1 MTTPAP
7 TDSTTPESLRRGL
20 LAGFGAFAVWG
31 LAPVYWKLLDHV
43 DSLETVCHRTVWSAV
58 FMLAIVWARGLGG
71 QVRAAF
77 ADPQTLLRLTC
88 SALLIAGNWFLYIY
102 SVVNDRIL
110 EASLGYFT
118 NPIVSVLLGM
128 TFLGETLTRR
138 RRWAVVLAVVAVV
151 ILTVRAGSVPW
162 IAVLLA
168 SSFGLYGLLRKTVG
182 VAGGVGLTVEAILLS
197 PMCLAFLGWRGF
209 QGTGAFTPTQ
219 PRDAVLLAL
228 TGVLTAVPLWWFAD
242 AARRLPLSTVGMLQY
257 LAPSLQFLLAV
268 LVYRE
273 PFDTVRL
280 LAFSL
285 IWAACA
291 LFSWPRQTPPAIPV
305 RLQP

>member
-1 MTTPAP
+1 
-7 TDSTTPESLRRGL
+7 
-20 LAGFGAFAVWG
+20 
-31 LAPVYWKLLDHV
+31 
-43 DSLETVCHRTVWSAV
+43 
-58 FMLAIVWARGLGG
+58 
-71 QVRAAF
+71 
-77 ADPQTLLRLTC
+77 
-88 SALLIAGNWFLYIY
+88 
-102 SVVNDRIL
+102 
-110 EASLGYFT
+110 
-118 NPIVSVLLGM
+118 M

-138 RRWAVVLAVVAVV
+138 RRWAVVLALMAVL

-168 SSFGLYGLLRKTVG
+168 SSFGVYGLLRKTIG

-209 QGTGAFTPTQ
+209 EGTGAFTTTQ
-219 PRDAVLLAL
+219 PRTAILLAL
-228 TGVLTAVPLWWFAD
+228 TGVVTAVPLWWFAD

-285 IWAACA
+285 IWAACV
-291 LFSWPRQTPPAIPV
+291 LFSWPHQRPPVIPV

>member
-7 TDSTTPESLRRGL
+7 TDSTAPESLRRGL

-58 FMLAIVWARGLGG
+58 FMLVIVVARGQSG
-71 QVRAAF
+71 QVRSAF
-77 ADPQTLLRLTC
+77 ADPRTLLRLAC

-138 RRWAVVLAVVAVV
+138 RRWAVALAALAVV
-151 ILTVRAGSVPW
+151 ILTVRAGAVPW

-182 VAGGVGLTVEAILLS
+182 VGGGVGLTVEAILLS
-197 PMCLAFLGWRGF
+197 PLCLAFLGWRGF
-209 QGTGAFTPTQ
+209 EGSGAFTLGQ

-228 TGVLTAVPLWWFAD
+228 TGVVTAVPLWWFAD

-285 IWAACA
+285 IWAACL
-291 LFSWPRQTPPAIPV
+291 LFSWPSQKPPTIPV